1 VNVVQP
7 RVTEAPANDSA
18 RPEEEMSV
26 AEIRQRAS
34 AGAALVTMRG
44 AIARGLGFA
53 GTIVLAR
60 LLVPED
66 FGLVAIGLAVWQFGM
81 VFSTGGLGAM
91 LVGRPKPPERAELR
105 AMQGFQLALTVLTAT
120 ATAAISSLIGGD
132 AWVIAL
138 IVASLPF
145 TSIRAPAA
153 IQLERTLSYKRLTT
167 VEIAESCS
175 YYAWAIGAVAAGW
188 GVWGL
193 ASASLAQAC
202 VGSTLMVAAA
212 PTRVLRPS
220 FHWRR
225 LRPMLG
231 FGLRFQ
237 GNSFVDMVRTQGLNI
252 GTGALAGMPTLGLWS
267 LAYRIMLTPNLLF
280 QALWR
285 VSYPANSRL
294 LAAGA
299 DPRPTLRRAIE
310 LAAIACGGMFT
321 AIVGSAPA
329 LVPAVFGSNWNGIVW
344 ALPPAALGQLLAVP
358 LSIGASGYLWAV
370 GDASTPLRANLSRT
384 VAWACVAFAL
394 LPWLGVAALGVGWLA
409 GSLAQVWVLGGA
421 VRGHFGVRM
430 IRPLLVPTLAAI
442 AAAAVGWAVS
452 SAGGASIVSAALGG
466 AIALA
471 VFMSVIA
478 ITRVDLLR
486 DAWRLGTG
494 GLRGAFSTSS

>member
-1 VNVVQP
+1 
-7 RVTEAPANDSA
+7 VTEAPANDPA
-18 RPEEEMSV
+18 RPEEEMST
-26 AEIRQRAS
+26 AEIRRRAS

-44 AIARGLGFA
+44 AVARGLGFA

-91 LVGRPKPPERAELR
+91 LVGRPEPPEQAELR
-105 AMQGFQLALTVLTAT
+105 AMQGLQLTLTVLIAT
-120 ATAAISSLIGGD
+120 ATAAIASVIGGD
-132 AWVIAL
+132 AWVAAL

-145 TSIRAPAA
+145 ASIRAPAA
-153 IQLERTLSYKRLTT
+153 IQLERVLSYKRVAT
-167 VEIAESCS
+167 VEVAESIA
-175 YYAWAIGAVAAGW
+175 YYAWAIATVAAGW

-202 VGSTLMVAAA
+202 VGSSLMVAAA

-220 FHWRR
+220 LHWRR
-225 LRPMLG
+225 LRPLLG

-237 GNSFVDMVRTQGLNI
+237 GNSFLDIVRMQGLNI
-252 GTGALAGMPTLGLWS
+252 GTGVLAGLPTLGLWS
-267 LAYRIMLTPNLLF
+267 LASRIMLTPNLLF

-285 VSYPANSRL
+285 VSYPANARL
-294 LAAGA
+294 LAAGS
-299 DPRPTLRRAIE
+299 DPRPILRRAIE

-329 LVPAVFGSNWNGIVW
+329 LVPAVFGANWDGMIWV
-344 ALPPAALGQLLAVP
+344 LPPAALGQLLAVP
-358 LSIGASGYLWAV
+358 LSIGVSGYLWAV

-384 VAWACVAFAL
+384 IVWACVAFAL

-409 GSLAQVWVLGGA
+409 GSLAQVWVFGQA
-421 VRGHFGVRM
+421 VRRHFRGRM
-430 IRPLLVPTLAAI
+430 IRPLLIPTLAAI
-442 AAAAVGWAVS
+442 AAATVGWAIS
-452 SAGGASIVSAALGG
+452 SAGDPSIISAALGG

-471 VFMSVIA
+471 VFMSAIA
-478 ITRVDLLR
+478 ITRIDLLQ
-486 DAWRLGTG
+486 DAWRLGSG